1 MQCQV
6 KVIHIILL
14 LSGVEEEL
22 MFVEDREPDSIL
34 CHHGTGEDHVTST
47 CDVPVS
53 ETNVGSRCLNYVYIA
68 LLKMCPPKI
77 TIMG

>member
-1 MQCQV
+1 
-6 KVIHIILL
+6 
-14 LSGVEEEL
+14 

-53 ETNVGSRCLNYVYIA
+53 ETKVYRKQMFELCVHCSVENV
-68 LLKMCPPKI
+68 PPKNNYQGI
-77 TIMG
+77 RGIS

>member
-1 MQCQV
+1 
-6 KVIHIILL
+6 
-14 LSGVEEEL
+14 

-53 ETNVGSRCLNYVYIA
+53 ETKVGSRCLNYVCIA
-68 LLKMCPPKI
+68 LLKMYPLSGDKGYLIITLSKKI
-77 TIMG
+77 VS